1 MMWSRTNS
9 RLENAHL
16 GAHIRIMA
24 QTYANGLYLVR
35 VTTDDRERQLW
46 VAAASREEAV
56 TLVLDTFPEGWSAT
70 LLDTRLKPDEVA
82 LLKMRPGDVREL
94 SK

>member
-1 MMWSRTNS
+1 MAIPPSFGSLLGVRT
-9 RLENAHL
+9 
-16 GAHIRIMA
+16 MA
-24 QTYANGLYLVR
+24 QTYVSGMYLAR
-35 VTTDDRERQLW
+35 VTTDDGERRLW

-56 TLVLDTFPEGWSAT
+56 TLVLDSVPEGWSAT

-94 SK
+94 TK

>member
-1 MMWSRTNS
+1 LWQTSG
-9 RLENAHL
+9 LENAHL
-16 GAHIRIMA
+16 GAQIPIMA

-56 TLVLDTFPEGWSAT
+56 TLVLDAFPEGWSVT